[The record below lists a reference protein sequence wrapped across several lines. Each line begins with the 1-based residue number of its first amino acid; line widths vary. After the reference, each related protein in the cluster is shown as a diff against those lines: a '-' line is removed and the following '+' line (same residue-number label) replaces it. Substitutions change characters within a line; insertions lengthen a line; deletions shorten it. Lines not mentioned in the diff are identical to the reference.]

1 MIKVDDNEAYSTNC
15 ILINGYLII
24 AKGFKKSMKALVDAG
39 FKIIEV
45 DMSEFEKMDGGLTCL
60 SLRIPQNKL

>member
-1 MIKVDDNEAYSTNC
+1 MDDEELRKIFNA
-15 ILINGYLII
+15 
-24 AKGFKKSMKALVDAG
+24 KKSRKALVAAG

-60 SLRIPQNKL
+60 SLRMPQD